1 MINFRSIVSL
11 LQNSDPISYHS
22 TLCLLLNLSNTNV
35 FKVYT
40 QAPTLFLL
48 GRNFIP
54 WPTGDPHPTLLKNP
68 ELILY
73 ELCDNPVA
81 IITLVH
87 VSCPSCG
94 VRNTLFHF
102 MNTELPIS
110 YIVLWPIIVSHSTE
124 MCSHETHQWPS
135 WGPTC
140 YITDTG

>member
-1 MINFRSIVSL
+1 LNQVVQFITTFLNNIRKVGKLVLSITYCFILYLFNMAPKWFLSATNFVL
-11 LQNSDPISYHS
+11 
-22 TLCLLLNLSNTNV
+22 
-35 FKVYT
+35 
-40 QAPTLFLL
+40 
-48 GRNFIP
+48 